1 MTDSTQPQETV
12 TACLIIIG
20 NEILSGRTRDA
31 NLQFLGENL
40 NALGIRMMEGR
51 VIPDVEATI
60 IANVND
66 ARAKFDYVFTTGG
79 IGPTHDDITSACIA
93 KAFGRKLIRHPDAE
107 KLLLAH
113 YKPEDVTEARMKMAD
128 VPEDSI
134 LLENPVSR
142 APGFQVDNVF
152 VLPGVP
158 RIMQAMFDL
167 FKHRLAGGAEVLS
180 KSIASYTPEGKIAAR
195 LTALQNAHPALEIG
209 SYPFSRDGKHGSTI
223 VIRGTDA
230 DDIAD
235 AAEKLRAIM
244 RDLGNE
250 PQEVDL

>member
-167 FKHRLAGGAEVLS
+167 FKHRLTGGAEMLS

-195 LTALQNAHPALEIG
+195 LTALQDEHPALEIG

-230 DDIAD
+230 DDIAN

-250 PQEVDL
+250 PQEAGL

>member
-1 MTDSTQPQETV
+1 
-12 TACLIIIG
+12 
-20 NEILSGRTRDA
+20 
-31 NLQFLGENL
+31 
-40 NALGIRMMEGR
+40 MMEAR
-51 VIPDVEATI
+51 VIADVEETI
-60 IANVND
+60 IACVND
-66 ARAKFDYVFTTGG
+66 ARARFDYVFTTGG
-79 IGPTHDDITSACIA
+79 IGPTHDDITSACVA

-107 KLLLAH
+107 ALLLSH

-128 VPEDSI
+128 VAEDSI

-142 APGFQVDNVF
+142 APGFQVENVF

-167 FKHRLAGGAEVLS
+167 FKHQLVGGAEMLS
-180 KSIASYTPEGKIAAR
+180 KSIASYTPEGKMAAR
-195 LTALQNAHPALEIG
+195 LTALQDSHPDLEIG

-230 DDIAD
+230 AEIDR
-235 AAEKLRAIM
+235 AAETLRGIM
-244 RDLGNE
+244 RDFGNE

>member
-1 MTDSTQPQETV
+1 MNEPKTV

-40 NALGIRMMEGR
+40 NALGIRLMEGR

-66 ARAKFDYVFTTGG
+66 ARARFDYVFTTGG
-79 IGPTHDDITSACIA
+79 IGPTHDDITSACVA
-93 KAFGRKLIRHPDAE
+93 KAFGRRLIRHPDAE

-128 VPEDSI
+128 VPEGSI
-134 LLENPVSR
+134 LLDNPVSR

-167 FKHRLAGGAEVLS
+167 FKHRLTGGAEMLS

-195 LTALQNAHPALEIG
+195 LTALQDAYPALEIG

-230 DDIAD
+230 AAIAE
-235 AAEKLRAIM
+235 AAEKLRTIM